1 MNSSRSRAILL
12 VVLHGRN
19 GLRFTELGPRLEGL
33 RKMNTG
39 ALDTRLRAIEDEFF
53 YQVDLKLSQAIR
65 DKTVREE
72 ERARLSHLMCVHDA
86 VTLDELIDHGINEE
100 TIAVMLLVPLV
111 FVAWADGKV
120 TDAERKRVVEI
131 VSRYAHENSEA
142 SVGIIES
149 WLKERPSESL
159 WTAWAAYAEVL
170 QQRSSPTASAML
182 ADQLLTHAH
191 SVAEVSTG
199 FLSRLRID
207 PEKQQSLDRLRKA
220 LGR

>member
-1 MNSSRSRAILL
+1 
-12 VVLHGRN
+12 
-19 GLRFTELGPRLEGL
+19 
-33 RKMNTG
+33 MNTG